1 MRKLSKT
8 SYGFIFTIVLLLIT
22 LGTVLYL
29 ALSGWFYSNTSNLDS
44 DIVLGQTVNIDIK
57 ENEAQTVAFS
67 FPGAYLPG
75 QKIDQFINI
84 TNASD
89 KNLYVRAKITLF
101 DYSSGEAKLQA
112 GVNEHWTE
120 NDGQYYFDDVLLAS
134 NKVSFA
140 SYVKLLENK
149 YYDSTKNYIV
159 SVVVESLDS
168 SLDKTAIWGY

>member
-57 ENEAQTVAFS
+57 ENEAQTVAFT

-75 QKIDQFINI
+75 QK
-84 TNASD
+84 
-89 KNLYVRAKITLF
+89 
-101 DYSSGEAKLQA
+101 
-112 GVNEHWTE
+112 
-120 NDGQYYFDDVLLAS
+120 
-134 NKVSFA
+134 
-140 SYVKLLENK
+140 
-149 YYDSTKNYIV
+149 
-159 SVVVESLDS
+159 
-168 SLDKTAIWGY
+168 